1 MDDSSSPPRRS
12 LLVVLLDAMLGLVT
26 AVQTG
31 NLPGIRRGAATQP
44 ASRRGKAGLLWL
56 LAGVLVV
63 AGATTILIGALLRT
77 PGGLTDLPPAGL
89 AGPAPATSIAAP
101 ATTRQSAASPSP
113 SVSTSAS
120 ASATPSGSGSAPAV
134 VPPPVPTSA
143 GSSSSGGGSHLTAS
157 YVAANGSGLLGYRAT
172 VTVFASGPA
181 PSTDWQLTI
190 TLPRPTLQIAAVS
203 GATAKQNGSVWTF
216 TPVDTTR
223 SIAPGSSAVIAF
235 DVRGATLV
243 DAQPTDCKVNGET
256 CAGLPG

>member
-31 NLPGIRRGAATQP
+31 NLPGTRRRAATQP
-44 ASRRGKAGLLWL
+44 AGKRGKAGLLWL

-101 ATTRQSAASPSP
+101 ATAQQSAAGPSA
-113 SVSTSAS
+113 SASTSAS
-120 ASATPSGSGSAPAV
+120 APATPSGSSPASAV
-134 VPPPVPTSA
+134 VPPPAPTSA
-143 GSSSSGGGSHLTAS
+143 GSSGGGSRLTAT

-172 VTVFASGPA
+172 VTVTAVGAA

-203 GATAKQNGSVWTF
+203 GATAEQDGSVWTF

-223 SIAPGSSAVIAF
+223 TIAAGTSAVIAF

-243 DAQPTDCKVNGET
+243 DAQPTDCKVDGQV
-256 CAGLPG
+256 CAGLGS